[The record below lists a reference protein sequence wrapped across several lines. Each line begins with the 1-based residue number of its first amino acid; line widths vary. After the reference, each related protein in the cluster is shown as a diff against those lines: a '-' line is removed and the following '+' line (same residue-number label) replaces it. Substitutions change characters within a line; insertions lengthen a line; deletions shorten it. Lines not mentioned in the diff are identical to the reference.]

1 MLSRRGLLIGL
12 GAIIAAPAIVRIQ
25 NIMPVRA
32 VVLRPNLD
40 EILRVPYGQMVEHR
54 ERFDVWLRP
63 SQFRELLGYGEYA
76 RLPTAEVGTI
86 EVGTYNGFTFHV
98 RDDQED
104 PAG

>member
-25 NIMPVRA
+25 NIMPVRN
-32 VVLRPNLD
+32 VLLPVRVPLD
-40 EILRVPYGQMVEHR
+40 EILRVPYPQMVERR
-54 ERFDVWLRP
+54 EGFNVWLRP
-63 SQFRELLGYGEYA
+63 GQFRKLLGYAEHA
-76 RLPTAEVGTI
+76 RLPTA

-98 RDDQED
+98 ADDQED

>member
-32 VVLRPNLD
+32 VVLRPSLD
-40 EILRVPYGQMVEHR
+40 EILRVPYTHMVERR
-54 ERFDVWLRP
+54 EGFNVWLRP
-63 SQFRELLGYGEYA
+63 SQFRHVLGYAEHA
-76 RLPTAEVGTI
+76 RLPTA

-98 RDDQED
+98 ADDQED
-104 PAG
+104 PAS

>member
-12 GAIIAAPAIVRIQ
+12 GAIIAAPAIVRFE

-40 EILRVPYGQMVEHR
+40 EILRVPYGQMVESR
-54 ERFDVWLRP
+54 DRFDVWLRP

-76 RLPTAEVGTI
+76 RLPTAEVGT
-86 EVGTYNGFTFHV
+86 YNGFTFHV